1 MDIKSLL
8 ESAIESLS
16 NNCSIETIML
26 KAQTI
31 AYILKDDDFKKWINC
46 EQNGYTDDDL
56 LPTYRI
62 IGCQVHLDIS
72 RPFIGIIQNFSFPP
86 GLMGKYDKRLFS
98 MPFHNPLVEIER
110 YSLGTGQ
117 ITSEIIAGMYPEIN
131 KYIEG
136 HIINAKQCVS
146 PTSLTSIIS
155 TFKSKLLDF
164 FLKLNDELETN
175 IDLTKLGKN
184 KTVETIM
191 NQTIFAGIV
200 NTGSGDISV
209 KNSNVINGNDN
220 NILVERELK
229 EKIENLL
236 EQIKFIEI
244 TNKEDKQDVN
254 QSISDIKNEIN
265 TNKPDAGIIR
275 RSLKVLKT
283 IPTIMVNQGIA
294 FCIDQ
299 LLEKLS
305 TYV

>member
-26 KAQTI
+26 KAQSI

-62 IGCQVHLDIS
+62 IGCQVYLDVY
-72 RPFIGIIQNFSFPP
+72 RPFIGSIQNFSFPP

-146 PTSLTSIIS
+146 PACLISIIS

-164 FLKLNDELETN
+164 FLKLNDELEAN

-220 NILVERELK
+220 NILVERELN

-236 EQIKFIEI
+236 EQIKCIEI
-244 TNKEDKQDVN
+244 TNKEDEQDVN
-254 QSISDIKNEIN
+254 QSISDIKNEIRTQN
-265 TNKPDAGIIR
+265 PDSGIIR
-275 RSLKVLKT
+275 RALKVLKS
-283 IPTIMVNQGIA
+283 IPSIVANKGLE
-294 FCIDQ
+294 FCIGEILD
-299 LLEKLS
+299 KLS
-305 TYV
+305 TYI